1 MVDQPKKSIVD
12 WDGVHQLSFIHQPF
26 INNSFP
32 IQSAITLWESNVA
45 IENPPFI
52 DDFPH
57 SKPPFRS
64 GYSSQP
70 LLITRG

>member
-1 MVDQPKKSIVD
+1 MNGWPTNKSIVD
-12 WDGVHQLSFIHQPF
+12 WDGVHQLSFIQQPF

-52 DDFPH
+52 DDFP
-57 SKPPFRS
+57 
-64 GYSSQP
+64 P
-70 LLITRG
+70 L